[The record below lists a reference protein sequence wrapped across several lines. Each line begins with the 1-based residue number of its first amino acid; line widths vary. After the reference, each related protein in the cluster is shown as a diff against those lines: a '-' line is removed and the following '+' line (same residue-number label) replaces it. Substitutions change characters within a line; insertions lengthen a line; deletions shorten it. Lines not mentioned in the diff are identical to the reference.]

1 MKNKIILLLI
11 GFLATITFDGCRDN
25 ENFDNKPTYKI
36 KVGETITYFV
46 SYNSC
51 CFNCWLNKNSMTT
64 LKLVEEK
71 EVKAAPEDCD
81 GCTSWYAFV
90 FKAIK
95 PGQDTLKHFSIS
107 PVDSCS
113 YSLLDSLKE
122 KPKFSIV
129 TVTN

>member
-1 MKNKIILLLI
+1 MKNKIIILLT
-11 GFLATITFDGCRDN
+11 GFLATIIYGSCN
-25 ENFDNKPTYKI
+25 NHENFGNKSTYNI

-51 CFNCWLNKNSMTT
+51 CVNCWLNKNSMAA
-64 LKLVEEK
+64 LKLIEEK
-71 EVKAAPEDCD
+71 EVKAAPGDCD

-95 PGQDTLKHFSIS
+95 PGQDTIKHFSIS
-107 PVDSCS
+107 PTDSCS
-113 YSLLDSLKE
+113 SSLLDALKE